1 LKFFFLDESTSPAA
15 WVFSQISHLLNDIN
29 DQSFA
34 MSFKCPQPYLPGQ
47 LAIDLVA
54 IIHVNTQ
61 SQEPVIHL
69 CMYPLSAGKLP
80 DIYSLSE
87 DLASIASFAHRNHFP
102 ILNISAPWDLLPVQ
116 VPKPWGREIWFTG
129 IEERGQTGVKGID
142 GALPLPWVLA
152 IFPQATE
159 RSLILLKVLDPL
171 PDEVYG
177 DLYFELHEEK
187 QEVYVVTHID
197 TQAWPEG
204 IGYIQLG
211 FSPARRSAYA
221 NDDEFKKAYLDAVEK
236 YEKVRRALDKKLDGF
251 RQQKNIDLSAPVSSI
266 QLKKWINNLSQ
277 SIEYKEL
284 IQNEQRLRQV
294 MNDFINYMPLA
305 VGDTLAIPRF
315 VPHALQHGVRVVEF
329 QTPVYERKILSFAQK
344 VLTQNH
350 WDTREA
356 LSIANMDHPFTSRP
370 EVTFSSDVVTVEQ
383 IVNFDDF
390 VVQRIHLQAGTY
402 DAEKSGYG
410 LLMPITGELIIL
422 WEGNRRSIKAG
433 EASLLPGS
441 LMKHCKFM
449 ADDACLFLYA
459 IPKV

>member
-1 LKFFFLDESTSPAA
+1 MKFFRLDEGASPAA
-15 WVFSQISHLLNDIN
+15 WVFSQLSHLLNGID

-34 MSFKCPQPYLPGQ
+34 MGFKCPQPYLPGQ
-47 LAIDLVA
+47 PAIELVA

-61 SQEPVIHL
+61 SPEPVIHV
-69 CMYPLSAGKLP
+69 CMFPFSAGKLP
-80 DIYSLSE
+80 DIDSLAG
-87 DLASIASFAHRNHFP
+87 DLASITSYAQRNHFP
-102 ILNISAPWDLLPVQ
+102 VLDISAPWNLLPVQ

-129 IEERGQTGVKGID
+129 IEERGQAGVKGIG

-152 IFPQATE
+152 LFPQTTE
-159 RSLILLKVLDPL
+159 QSLILLKVLDPL

-204 IGYIQLG
+204 VGYIQLG
-211 FSPARRSAYA
+211 FSPAKRSAYA

-251 RQQKNIDLSAPVSSI
+251 RQQENIGLSEPLSSVK
-266 QLKKWINNLSQ
+266 LKKWINNLSQ
-277 SIEYKEL
+277 SIEYKDL
-284 IQNEQRLRQV
+284 IQNEQQLRQV
-294 MNDFINYMPLA
+294 MNDFVNHMPLT
-305 VGDTLAIPRF
+305 VGDTLAVPRL

-370 EVTFSSDVVTVEQ
+370 EVIFRNDVASVEQ

-390 VVQRIHLQAGTY
+390 VVRRIHLQAGTC

-410 LLMPITGELIIL
+410 LLMPVTGELIVL
-422 WEGNRRSIKAG
+422 WGGNQRIIKAG
-433 EASLLPGS
+433 EASLLPGF
-441 LMKHCKFM
+441 LMKQCKFM
-449 ADDACLFLYA
+449 AEGACLFLYA
-459 IPKV
+459 FPKV

>member
-1 LKFFFLDESTSPAA
+1 LKFFRLDESASPAA
-15 WVFSQISHLLNDIN
+15 WVSSRLSHLLSGVD

-34 MSFKCPQPYLPGQ
+34 MGFKCPQPYLPGQ
-47 LAIDLVA
+47 PAIELVA
-54 IIHVNTQ
+54 IIHANTQ
-61 SQEPVIHL
+61 SQEPIIHL
-69 CMYPLSAGKLP
+69 CMFPFAAGKLP
-80 DIYSLSE
+80 DIHSLAD
-87 DLASIASFAHRNHFP
+87 DLASITSFAQRNHFP
-102 ILNISAPWDLLPVQ
+102 VLDISAPWDLLPVQ

-129 IEERGQTGVKGID
+129 IEERGQAGVKGIG

-152 IFPQATE
+152 VFPQATE
-159 RSLILLKVLDPL
+159 QSLILLKVLDPL

-187 QEVYVVTHID
+187 QEVYVVTYID
-197 TQAWPEG
+197 TQAWPDG
-204 IGYIQLG
+204 VGYIQLG
-211 FSPARRSAYA
+211 FSPAKRSAYA

-236 YEKVRRALDKKLDGF
+236 YEKVRRSLDKKLDGF
-251 RQQKNIDLSAPVSSI
+251 RQQENIGLSEPLSSV
-266 QLKKWINNLSQ
+266 QLKTWINNLSQ
-277 SIEYKEL
+277 SIEYKDL

-294 MNDFINYMPLA
+294 MNDFINHMPLT

-315 VPHALQHGVRVVEF
+315 VPHALQHGIRVVEF

-356 LSIANMDHPFTSRP
+356 LSIANMDHSCSVRP
-370 EVTFSSDVVTVEQ
+370 EVILSTDVVTVEQ

-390 VVQRIHLQAGTY
+390 VVQRIHLQASTY

-422 WEGNRRSIKAG
+422 WEGNQRSIKAG
-433 EASLLPGS
+433 EASLLPGA
-441 LMKHCKFM
+441 LMRHCKFM
-449 ADDACLFLYA
+449 AEDACLFLFA
-459 IPKV
+459 SPKV